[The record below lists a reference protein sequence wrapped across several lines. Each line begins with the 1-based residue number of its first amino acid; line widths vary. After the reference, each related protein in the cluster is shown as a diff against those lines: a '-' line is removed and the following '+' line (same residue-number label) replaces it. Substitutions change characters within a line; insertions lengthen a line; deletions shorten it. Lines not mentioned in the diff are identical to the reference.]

1 MCGIAG
7 IINNKSLQGEIL
19 DLNKCVL
26 NMCDSMNSR
35 GPDNYGNWLRDDGL
49 VAFGHRRL
57 AIIDLDER
65 ANQPMH
71 TNDNR
76 YVIIFNGEIYN
87 FNELR
92 ETLQDDGYVF
102 KTYSDTEVILAL
114 YSLEGEKMLSKLQ
127 GMFSIAIWDNLL
139 ETLFLARD
147 PYGIKPLYIA
157 RSKHCWLFASQVKA
171 LIASGVVSK
180 ERDIEG
186 QLSFWLLGS
195 VSDPLTWFKDI
206 SALPAG
212 SWAKITSDQIF
223 DGPHQFFDIGNS
235 WRKKLKIQSEKDIN
249 LEVSSLL
256 LKSVKRHLVADVP
269 VAVFL
274 SGGID
279 SAALAGL
286 MVECGASNLVGITI
300 TYDEFQGTLKDE
312 APVAAN
318 IAEYYGIKHHVKR
331 VTKDEFFQD
340 LPLILKNMDQP
351 TIDGINTWYA
361 SKAVSELGL
370 KVVVSG
376 VGGDELFLGYN
387 SFKQL
392 PILVKIMKI
401 ISKIPGGIII
411 ANKIADFYAVRSV
424 NSRWRY
430 APLWLKNI
438 STAWLLRR
446 SIYSPDELSGLMGD
460 KAEEIIKDFSAEGML
475 TKMVGTIEGSTELDL
490 AQIESMTYLR
500 NQLLR
505 DSDWASMS
513 HSIELRTPLVDA
525 KLLKQLSPH
534 FPIFRNFPKKSLLA
548 NSPLRS
554 LPKSIQ
560 ERRKT
565 GFGIPVEQWL
575 FDGGFISEKGSRAM
589 ASYIAKSYESS
600 IL

>member
-7 IINNKSLQGEIL
+7 IIINKNLQGESL
-19 DLNKCVL
+19 DLNKCIS
-26 NMCDSMNSR
+26 SMSDTMSSR
-35 GPDNYGNWLRDDGL
+35 GPDNYGNWFQDNGL

-57 AIIDLDER
+57 SIIDLDHR
-65 ANQPMH
+65 ADQPMH
-71 TNDNR
+71 SNDDR

-87 FNELR
+87 YKELR
-92 ETLQDDGYVF
+92 KELHNNGYVF
-102 KTYSDTEVILAL
+102 KTNSDTEVILTL
-114 YSLEGEKMLSKLQ
+114 YSIEGEKMLSKLH

-157 RSKHCWLFASQVKA
+157 SSKYGWLFASQVKA
-171 LIASGVVSK
+171 LLASGIVSK

-186 QLSFWLLGS
+186 QSSYWLLGS
-195 VSDPLTWFKDI
+195 VADPLTWFKDI
-206 SALPAG
+206 SALPVG
-212 SWAKITSDQIF
+212 SWAKIKSDQIF
-223 DGPHQFFDIGNS
+223 DGPHRFCDIGDS
-235 WRKKLKIQSEKDIN
+235 WRSNRKLESKKDIN
-249 LEVSSLL
+249 MEVRSALLESI
-256 LKSVKRHLVADVP
+256 KRHLVADVP
-269 VAVFL
+269 IAVFL

-279 SAALAGL
+279 SATLAAL
-286 MVECGASNLVGITI
+286 MVESGVNNLIGVTV
-300 TYDEFQGTLKDE
+300 TYDEFQGSLNDE
-312 APVAAN
+312 APAAAK
-318 IAEYYGIKHHVKR
+318 IAKYYGIKHHVKR

-340 LPLILKNMDQP
+340 LPLILKDMDQP

-392 PILVKIMKI
+392 PALVNIMKI
-401 ISKIPGGIII
+401 ISKLPGGITI
-411 ANKIADFYAVRSV
+411 ANKVANLQATRTG
-424 NSRWRY
+424 NPRWKY
-430 APLWLKNI
+430 APLWLQNI
-438 STAWLLRR
+438 TTAWWLRR
-446 SIYSPDELSGLMGD
+446 SIFAPDELSNLMGD
-460 KAEEIIKDFSAEGML
+460 DGNQVSKDFSVEAFV
-475 TKMVGTIEGSTELDL
+475 TKMVGKLSGSSELEL
-490 AQIESMTYLR
+490 AQIESMAYLR

-525 KLLKQLSPH
+525 QLLKQLTSQLPL
-534 FPIFRNFPKKSLLA
+534 FKNFPKKSLLA
-548 NSPLRS
+548 NSPLNP

-575 FDGGFISEKGSRAM
+575 FDGGFISEKGSRAI
-589 ASYIAKSYESS
+589 ARYIANSYESNIS
-600 IL
+600 

>member
-7 IINNKSLQGEIL
+7 IIINKKLQGEGL
-19 DLNKCVL
+19 DLNKCIS
-26 NMCDSMNSR
+26 SMSDTMSSR
-35 GPDNYGNWLRDDGL
+35 GPDNYGNWYRDDGL

-57 AIIDLDER
+57 SIIDLDDR

-71 TNDNR
+71 TNDDR

-87 FNELR
+87 YKELR
-92 ETLQDDGYVF
+92 KELHNNGYVF
-102 KTYSDTEVILAL
+102 KTNSDTEVILTL
-114 YSLEGEKMLSKLQ
+114 YSIEGEKMLSKLH
-127 GMFSIAIWDNLL
+127 GMFSIAIWDNSL

-157 RSKHCWLFASQVKA
+157 SSKYGWLFASQVKA
-171 LIASGVVSK
+171 LLASGIVSK

-186 QLSFWLLGS
+186 QSSYWLLGS
-195 VSDPLTWFKDI
+195 VADPLTWFKDI
-206 SALPAG
+206 SALPVG
-212 SWAKITSDQIF
+212 SWAKIKSNQIF
-223 DGPHQFFDIGNS
+223 DGPHRFCDIGDS
-235 WRKKLKIQSEKDIN
+235 WRSNRKLESKKDIN
-249 LEVSSLL
+249 MEVRSALLESI
-256 LKSVKRHLVADVP
+256 KRHLVADVP
-269 VAVFL
+269 IAVFL

-279 SAALAGL
+279 SATLAAL
-286 MVECGASNLVGITI
+286 MVESGVNNLIGVTV
-300 TYDEFQGTLKDE
+300 TYDEFQGSLNDE
-312 APVAAN
+312 APAAAK
-318 IAEYYGIKHHVKR
+318 IAKYYGIKHHVKR

-340 LPLILKNMDQP
+340 LPLILKDMDQP

-392 PILVKIMKI
+392 PALVNIMKI
-401 ISKIPGGIII
+401 ISKLPGGITI
-411 ANKIADFYAVRSV
+411 ASKVANLQATRTS
-424 NSRWRY
+424 NPRWKY
-430 APLWLKNI
+430 APLWLQNI
-438 STAWLLRR
+438 TTAWWLRR
-446 SIYSPDELSGLMGD
+446 SIYTPDELSNLMGD
-460 KAEEIIKDFSAEGML
+460 DGNHASKDFSVEAFV
-475 TKMVGTIEGSTELDL
+475 TKMVGKLSGSSELEL
-490 AQIESMTYLR
+490 AQIDSMAYLR

-525 KLLKQLSPH
+525 QLLKQLTSQLPL
-534 FPIFRNFPKKSLLA
+534 FKNFPKKSLLA
-548 NSPLRS
+548 NSPLNP

-560 ERRKT
+560 KRRKT

-575 FDGGFISEKGSRAM
+575 SDGGFISEKGSRAM
-589 ASYIAKSYESS
+589 ARYIADSYESS

>member
-1 MCGIAG
+1 MCGVAG
-7 IINNKSLQGEIL
+7 IIVDSNSSENPL
-19 DLNKCVL
+19 DLNKCITSMCE
-26 NMCDSMNSR
+26 NMNLR
-35 GPDNYGNWLRDDGL
+35 GPDNFGTWLEKESL

-57 AIIDLDER
+57 SIIDLDNR

-71 TNDNR
+71 SNENR
-76 YVIIFNGEIYN
+76 FVIVFNGEIYN
-87 FNELR
+87 FKELR
-92 ETLQDDGYVF
+92 EDLKRSNYAF
-102 KTYSDTEVILAL
+102 KTYSDTEVLLAL

-147 PYGIKPLYIA
+147 PYGIKPLYVA
-157 RSKHCWLFASQVKA
+157 KSKYGWLFASQVKA

-180 ERDIEG
+180 EIDFEG

-195 VSDPLTWFKDI
+195 VAEPHTWFKDI

-212 SWAKITSDQIF
+212 SWAKITRDQIF
-223 DGPHQFFDIGNS
+223 DGPHQYFDIGKN
-235 WRKKLKIQSEKDIN
+235 WREKIKIESKKDIN
-249 LEVSSLL
+249 LEVSALL

-269 VAVFL
+269 IAVFL

-286 MVECGASNLVGITI
+286 MVECGVNNLVGITI

-312 APVAAN
+312 APVAAD
-318 IAEYYGIKHHVKR
+318 IADYYGIQHHVKR

-361 SKAVSELGL
+361 SKAVAELGL

-387 SFKQL
+387 SFKHL
-392 PILVKIMKI
+392 PVLVKVMKI
-401 ISKIPGGIII
+401 ITKLPGVISI
-411 ANKIADFYAVRSV
+411 ANKIADFYAVRSG

-475 TKMVGTIEGSTELDL
+475 TKMVGKLVGSTELDL

-525 KLLKQLSPH
+525 QLLKQLSPH
-534 FPIFRNFPKKSLLA
+534 FPLFKNFPKKSLLA
-548 NSPLRS
+548 NSPLKS

-575 FDGGFISEKGSRAM
+575 FDGGLISEKGSRAM
-589 ASYIAKSYESS
+589 ACYIAKSYESS
-600 IL
+600 IS

>member
-7 IINNKSLQGEIL
+7 IIINKNLQGESL
-19 DLNKCVL
+19 DLNKCIS
-26 NMCDSMNSR
+26 SMSDTMSSR
-35 GPDNYGNWLRDDGL
+35 GPDNYGNWFQDNGL

-57 AIIDLDER
+57 SIIDLDHR
-65 ANQPMH
+65 ADQPMH
-71 TNDNR
+71 SNDDR

-87 FNELR
+87 YKELR
-92 ETLQDDGYVF
+92 KELHNNGYVF
-102 KTYSDTEVILAL
+102 KTNSDTEVILTL
-114 YSLEGEKMLSKLQ
+114 YSIEGEKMLSKLH

-157 RSKHCWLFASQVKA
+157 SSKYGWLFASQVKA
-171 LIASGVVSK
+171 LLASGIVSK

-186 QLSFWLLGS
+186 QSSYWLLGS
-195 VSDPLTWFKDI
+195 VADPLTWFKDI
-206 SALPAG
+206 SALPVG
-212 SWAKITSDQIF
+212 SWAKIKSDQIF
-223 DGPHQFFDIGNS
+223 DGPHRFCDIGDS
-235 WRKKLKIQSEKDIN
+235 WRSNRKLESKKDIN
-249 LEVSSLL
+249 MEVRSALLESI
-256 LKSVKRHLVADVP
+256 KRHLVADVP
-269 VAVFL
+269 IAVFL

-279 SAALAGL
+279 SATLAAL
-286 MVECGASNLVGITI
+286 MVESGVNNLIGVTV
-300 TYDEFQGTLKDE
+300 TYDEFQGSLNDE
-312 APVAAN
+312 APAAAK
-318 IAEYYGIKHHVKR
+318 IAEHYGIKHHVKR

-340 LPLILKNMDQP
+340 LPLILKDMDQP

-392 PILVKIMKI
+392 PALVNIMKI
-401 ISKIPGGIII
+401 ISKLPGGITI
-411 ANKIADFYAVRSV
+411 ANKVANLQATRTG
-424 NSRWRY
+424 NPRWKY
-430 APLWLKNI
+430 APLWLQNI
-438 STAWLLRR
+438 TTAWWLRR
-446 SIYSPDELSGLMGD
+446 SIFAPDELSNLMGD
-460 KAEEIIKDFSAEGML
+460 DGNQVSKDFSVEAFV
-475 TKMVGTIEGSTELDL
+475 TKMVGKLSGSSELEL
-490 AQIESMTYLR
+490 AQIESMAYLR

-525 KLLKQLSPH
+525 QLLKQLTSQLPL
-534 FPIFRNFPKKSLLA
+534 FKNFPKKSLLA
-548 NSPLRS
+548 NSPLNP

-575 FDGGFISEKGSRAM
+575 FDGGFISEKGSRAI
-589 ASYIAKSYESS
+589 ARYIANSYESNIS
-600 IL
+600 